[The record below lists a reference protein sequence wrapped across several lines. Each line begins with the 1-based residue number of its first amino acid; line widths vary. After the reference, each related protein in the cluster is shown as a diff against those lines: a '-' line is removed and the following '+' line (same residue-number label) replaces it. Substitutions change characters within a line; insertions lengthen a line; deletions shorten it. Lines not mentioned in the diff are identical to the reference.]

1 MERERLREEIGERED
16 RERKR
21 WGQRK
26 DRVREGERERWKE
39 WMPDGRREGER
50 A

>member
-21 WGQRK
+21 WGQR
-26 DRVREGERERWKE
+26 RESER
-39 WMPDGRREGER
+39 G
-50 A
+50 